1 MFHRQKSDAQKSDA
15 VNTAR
20 KAGQNPAAS
29 QSVPAHQ
36 TPAQG
41 SLLKDSPR
49 NPERTPQR
57 APEKAPEKAPQQAA
71 QQNQVKVQE
80 RERPPVENFVKS
92 EKEKT
97 MYPNQ
102 ANPQPN
108 NQADNTAEAEGT
120 TSRPL
125 DIPGSP
131 AGLQR
136 PGQAPARMPGAFPG
150 SSYSPA
156 PAGYGATPNAAKA
169 PEGRRLVV
177 GEGIS
182 LSGEIEACDVLI
194 VEGTIEAAL
203 KGARIL
209 EIAETGVFYGTVEI
223 EEATVAGRFEGDLTV
238 NGRLTIRASGSIT
251 GSISYK
257 ELAVEAGAILDGKV
271 TPLSGKV
278 EKKLEGS
285 RSTQGQKKAPVR
297 NDNSGNELPFAD
309 KAVTA

>member
-1 MFHRQKSDAQKSDA
+1 MFHRQKSDAAPEAQKPA
-15 VNTAR
+15 Q
-20 KAGQNPAAS
+20 KPGQNAS
-29 QSVPAHQ
+29 
-36 TPAQG
+36 PAQG
-41 SLLKDSPR
+41 SLLKDAPR
-49 NPERTPQR
+49 
-57 APEKAPEKAPQQAA
+57 AAAPQ
-71 QQNQVKVQE
+71 KE
-80 RERPPVENFVKS
+80 KSPVENFVKS

-97 MYPNQ
+97 MYPSQN
-102 ANPQPN
+102 NTQPN
-108 NQADNTAEAEGT
+108 NQADTTEMEGNAG
-120 TSRPL
+120 RPI
-125 DIPGSP
+125 DIPGNP

-136 PGQAPARMPGAFPG
+136 PGQPPARMPGAFPG
-150 SSYSPA
+150 SSYAPA
-156 PAGYGATPNAAKA
+156 PAAYGATPNAGKA

-209 EIAETGVFYGTVEI
+209 EIAETGVFYGAVEI

-278 EKKLEGS
+278 EKKSEGS
-285 RSTQGQKKAPVR
+285 RSAQGQKKAPV
-297 NDNSGNELPFAD
+297 NSGNELPFAD
-309 KAVTA
+309 NKAVAG

>member
-1 MFHRQKSDAQKSDA
+1 MFHRPKSDAQKSDA

-20 KAGQNPAAS
+20 KSGPNTSAG
-29 QSVPAHQ
+29 QSVPAQ
-36 TPAQG
+36 QSPAQG

-49 NPERTPQR
+49 NPERAPQR
-57 APEKAPEKAPQQAA
+57 APEKVQAP
-71 QQNQVKVQE
+71 VKVQE
-80 RERPPVENFVKS
+80 RERPPVENFVKN
-92 EKEKT
+92 EKEKS

-108 NQADNTAEAEGT
+108 NQADNAAEAEGT
-120 TSRPL
+120 ASRPM
-125 DIPGSP
+125 DIPGGP

-150 SSYSPA
+150 SSYAPT
-156 PAGYGATPNAAKA
+156 PAGYGATPNTAKA

-257 ELAVEAGAILDGKV
+257 ELAIEAGAILDGKV

-278 EKKLEGS
+278 EKKFEGS